1 MSRCTAER
9 PVASIAT
16 PRSQFWTLQLGGW
29 LALGV
34 AMALSRV
41 GRYPLAYMVTTKTA
55 LALLGLVVS
64 LGLRAVYRRLLPEQ
78 ASVARLVVTT
88 AAASY
93 LAALPW
99 SAAYNLVDAW
109 LIRTLWHRTVRIDD
123 IGTLFAGS
131 VYHAFALL
139 AWSVLY
145 VGLKRHAAL
154 QEERARR
161 AEAEAHAQAARL
173 RALQYQLH
181 PHFLF
186 NALNALSTLI
196 VEQRTSEAS
205 QMLSRV
211 SDFLRHTLAAPDRP
225 EVTLDEELALTT
237 LYLEVERVR
246 LGDRLDVRL
255 AVPHAIRRARVPS
268 FLLQPLAENAVRH
281 GIAPHEGGGTLT
293 VTAERTGDLLRL
305 VVRNEAVTAADA
317 VGVAAAVLPGGDG
330 QANTEVAAS
339 RGIGLANTRAR
350 LEALYGARQRLALS
364 PAGATGAE
372 VVVELPYREAE
383 P

>member
-1 MSRCTAER
+1 
-9 PVASIAT
+9 
-16 PRSQFWTLQLGGW
+16 
-29 LALGV
+29 
-34 AMALSRV
+34 
-41 GRYPLAYMVTTKTA
+41 
-55 LALLGLVVS
+55 
-64 LGLRAVYRRLLPEQ
+64 
-78 ASVARLVVTT
+78 
-88 AAASY
+88 
-93 LAALPW
+93 
-99 SAAYNLVDAW
+99 
-109 LIRTLWHRTVRIDD
+109 
-123 IGTLFAGS
+123 
-131 VYHAFALL
+131 
-139 AWSVLY
+139 
-145 VGLKRHAAL
+145 
-154 QEERARR
+154 
-161 AEAEAHAQAARL
+161 
-173 RALQYQLH
+173 
-181 PHFLF
+181 
-186 NALNALSTLI
+186 
-196 VEQRTSEAS
+196 
-205 QMLSRV
+205 MLSRV

-237 LYLEVERVR
+237 LYLEIERVR